1 MKTTI
6 IFLIFLLFGINA
18 YSQDSTSIKITPA
31 PTAGKGIKWGGGIFY
46 RGDYNYINFDGFKDV
61 LQPYNIDIMYKPLA
75 TTIGINTDINRFTLG
90 LMWGFYFSGKKATDS
105 LNIEFN
111 KSVWGISGGYY
122 LVDSKYW
129 RITSKIDFKWSR
141 YHLINGPMNYKAKLE
156 DYVQNHDD
164 YIDLKFNQLTLNPGF
179 KIEYKIFD
187 KKSCPTDFF
196 YTYGIFG
203 DYNIKLSDSPY
214 VYSGHN
220 RLSTNDKLQMGS
232 FCFGFIVSA
241 NLIVP

>member
-6 IFLIFLLFGINA
+6 LFLICLFLGLEA
-18 YSQDSTSIKITPA
+18 YSQDSISHHTTTVPI
-31 PTAGKGIKWGGGIFY
+31 AGKAIKWGGGIYY
-46 RGDYNYINFDGFKDV
+46 RGDYNYLNFDDFKNV
-61 LQPYNIDIMYKPLA
+61 LAPYNIDIMYKPLA

-90 LMWGFYFSGKKATDS
+90 LMWSFYFSGKKAADS

-111 KSVWGISGGYY
+111 KSIWGISGGYY

-129 RITSKIDFKWSR
+129 RVTTKIDFKWSR
-141 YHLINGPMNYKAKLE
+141 FHLINGPMNYKARLDE
-156 DYVQNHDD
+156 YVQNHDD

-220 RLSTNDKLQMGS
+220 RLYTNNRLEMGN

>member
-1 MKTTI
+1 MKTS
-6 IFLIFLLFGINA
+6 FLIIIGILFVSMT
-18 YSQDSTSIKITPA
+18 YSQETVTVDSITPVSYHQ
-31 PTAGKGIKWGGGIFY
+31 PIRWGGGIYY
-46 RGDYNYINFDGFKDV
+46 RGDYNYINFDGFNDV
-61 LQPYNIDIMYKPLA
+61 LAPYNLDIMYKPLA
-75 TTIGINTDINRFTLG
+75 TTIGVNTDFNRFTLG

-111 KSVWGISGGYY
+111 KSIWGISGGYY
-122 LVDSKYW
+122 LVDSKCW

-156 DYVQNHDD
+156 DYIQNHDD

-179 KIEYKIFD
+179 KIEYKFFD

-214 VYSGHN
+214 VYSGRN
-220 RLSTNDKLQMGS
+220 RLFTNDRLQMGN
-232 FCFGFIVSA
+232 FCLGFIVSA
-241 NLIVP
+241 NLLVP